1 MTADTREGNTRER
14 LVVAAWECVRK
25 HGTAGAT
32 SRAVTTAAGANLGA
46 ITYYFG
52 SKDALVAEAV
62 GGAIEA
68 LLAPALHALQDETR
82 DPVGRLLGAVTQ
94 LQLAYEQSDE
104 DAPAYLE
111 VLIQSRRH
119 PELQQ
124 RVSRILT
131 EIRAILSKQMAELK
145 TRGFLPDWVQPEPM
159 AGLLLAV
166 AQGVVLQTAID
177 AAGPN
182 HTSMA
187 DQFAQLLLA
196 SRADTH

>member
-14 LVVAAWECVRK
+14 LVAAAWECVRK
-25 HGTAGAT
+25 HGTVGAT

-68 LLAPALHALQDETR
+68 LLAPALHALQDEAR

-124 RVSRILT
+124 RVSRILA

-145 TRGFLPDWVQPEPM
+145 THGFLPDWVQPEPM